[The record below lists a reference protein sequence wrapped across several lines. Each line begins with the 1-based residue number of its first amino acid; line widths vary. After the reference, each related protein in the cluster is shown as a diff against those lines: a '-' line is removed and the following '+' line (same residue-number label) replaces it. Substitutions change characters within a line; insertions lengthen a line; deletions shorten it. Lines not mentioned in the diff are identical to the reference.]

1 MRIGEDAVYLGQRT
15 AGDGRLS
22 GRLSPGTLHYRPRR
36 RVVLEVLLTLGL
48 LIVVAK
54 LVEGVL
60 SRFGLSSIIAYTATG
75 VVLGPVLGIAEAS
88 TEIQIF
94 LGIGILVLFFLA
106 GLDEIDIPGF
116 VATFCGR
123 YFVAAVLSVVVS
135 LLVALIVTSDLLDLP
150 FALGLGFTE
159 ALALAGILSLSSLG
173 LVAKVLADDGHLKE
187 PIGLKMFT
195 IVTIAEVIALLVVG
209 FTIGEHHD
217 LTALNVLILLAKILG
232 FVVVTWVLSAK
243 LLPPAILFLRRFI
256 RVPELSFGLLL
267 GGLFLVVVGAEE
279 IGLHGTIGALLFGA
293 ALSGLPEGVR
303 HDILPG
309 MRSAS
314 EGLFV
319 PLFFASAGL
328 RFDLSFTAI
337 PIGTIAAL
345 VLIPLVGKF
354 AGAFLSTYVTRI
366 EAPFAL
372 ATGLMAKGVAEI
384 ALLLVLLESG
394 VIDQS
399 VFSLFVLVMFGYI
412 LLMPQAIKFS
422 VKRATSEHARMPEVM
437 PPSYVRYAL
446 SGVKIG
452 SLLDRTRGY
461 PGPATTVQSFVDE
474 WVVPHHRD
482 YVVVD
487 DGKVAGIVSMPK
499 VRSVPGKA
507 RTTRTLRDLLRTRVP
522 HACPDEL
529 IVDVMDRMTSNSM
542 TVIPVMDR
550 DSGRFL
556 GTLASHD
563 VLDLV
568 ALMDEIKEEKA
579 MGAAT
584 ETADA

>member
-1 MRIGEDAVYLGQRT
+1 M
-15 AGDGRLS
+15 
-22 GRLSPGTLHYRPRR
+22 TLDT
-36 RVVLEVLLTLGL
+36 LLTLGL
-48 LIVVAK
+48 LVVAAK
-54 LVEGVL
+54 LAEGVF

-75 VVLGPVLGIAEAS
+75 VVLGPVLGIAEVT
-88 TEIQIF
+88 TEIQLF
-94 LGIGILVLFFLA
+94 LGIGILVLFFLV

-116 VATFCGR
+116 VATVRGR

-135 LLVALIVTSDLLDLP
+135 LLVALVVTANPLNLP

-209 FTIGEHHD
+209 FSIGEHQHFS
-217 LTALNVLILLAKILG
+217 ALNLLILLAKILG

-243 LLPPAILFLRRFI
+243 LLPPVILLLRRYI
-256 RVPELSFGLLL
+256 KVPQLSFGLLL
-267 GGLFLVVVGAEE
+267 GGLFLVVVGAEK

-328 RFDLSFTAI
+328 QFDLSFTEI

-345 VLIPLVGKF
+345 VLVPLVGKF
-354 AGAFLSTYVTRI
+354 AGSFLSTIVTRI
-366 EAPFAL
+366 ESPFTL
-372 ATGLMAKGVAEI
+372 ATGLMSKGVAEI
-384 ALLLVLLESG
+384 ALLLVLLEAG
-394 VIDQS
+394 VIEQS

-412 LLMPQAIKFS
+412 LLMPQAIKIS
-422 VKRATSEHARMPEVM
+422 VKRAKSEYARMPQVI
-437 PPSYVRYAL
+437 PSYVRYAL

-452 SLLDRTRGY
+452 SLLDRTRSY
-461 PGPATTVQSFVDE
+461 PDSATTVQSFLDD
-474 WVVPHHRD
+474 WIVPNHRD

-487 DGKVAGIVSMPK
+487 GGEVAGIVSMSK
-499 VRSVPGKA
+499 VRSVPSNA
-507 RTTRTLRDLLRTRVP
+507 RATTTLRDLVRVRTP
-522 HACPDEL
+522 HAGPEEL
-529 IVDVMDRMTSNSM
+529 IVDVMDRMTSSSI
-542 TVIPVMDR
+542 TVIPVMDG
-550 DSGRFL
+550 DSGLFL

-563 VLDLV
+563 VMDLV
-568 ALMDEIKEEKA
+568 ALMEEIKEEEKS
-579 MGAAT
+579 MGAAA
-584 ETADA
+584 EAADA

>member
-1 MRIGEDAVYLGQRT
+1 MLD
-15 AGDGRLS
+15 
-22 GRLSPGTLHYRPRR
+22 
-36 RVVLEVLLTLGL
+36 VLLTLGL
-48 LIVVAK
+48 LVVVAK
-54 LVEGVL
+54 LAEGVL

-75 VVLGPVLGIAEAS
+75 VVLGPVLGIAEAT
-88 TEIQIF
+88 TEIQLF
-94 LGIGILVLFFLA
+94 LGIGILVLFFLV

-135 LLVALIVTSDLLDLP
+135 LLVALVVTSDLLGLR
-150 FALGLGFTE
+150 FALGLDFTE

-209 FTIGEHHD
+209 FSIGGHHD
-217 LTALNVLILLAKILG
+217 PGAHDPGAHDFSALNVLILLAQIAG

-267 GGLFLVVVGAEE
+267 GGLFLVVVGAEK

-328 RFDLSFTAI
+328 QFDLSFTEI

-345 VLIPLVGKF
+345 VLVPLVGKF
-354 AGAFLSTYVTRI
+354 AGSFLSTIVTRI
-366 EAPFAL
+366 EAPFTL
-372 ATGLMAKGVAEI
+372 ATGLMSKGVAEI
-384 ALLLVLLESG
+384 ALLLVLLEVG
-394 VIDQS
+394 VIEQS

-422 VKRATSEHARMPEVM
+422 VKRAKSEYALMPQVI

-452 SLLDRTRGY
+452 SLLDRTRSY
-461 PGPATTVQSFVDE
+461 PGSATTVQSFLDD
-474 WVVPHHRD
+474 WIVPNHRD

-487 DGKVAGIVSMPK
+487 GGEVAGIVSMAK
-499 VRSVPGKA
+499 VRSVRRNA
-507 RTTRTLRDLLRTRVP
+507 RATTTLRELLRVRTP
-522 HACPDEL
+522 HAEPDEL
-529 IVDVMDRMTSNSM
+529 IVDVMDRMTSNSI

-568 ALMDEIKEEKA
+568 ALMEEIKEAEKS
-579 MGAAT
+579 MGAAV
-584 ETADA
+584 EPADA

>member
-1 MRIGEDAVYLGQRT
+1 MLD
-15 AGDGRLS
+15 
-22 GRLSPGTLHYRPRR
+22 
-36 RVVLEVLLTLGL
+36 VLLTLGL
-48 LIVVAK
+48 LVVVAK
-54 LVEGVL
+54 LAEGVL

-75 VVLGPVLGIAEAS
+75 VVLGPVLGIAEAT
-88 TEIQIF
+88 TEIQLF
-94 LGIGILVLFFLA
+94 LGIGILVLFFLV

-135 LLVALIVTSDLLDLP
+135 LLVALVVTSDLLGLR
-150 FALGLGFTE
+150 FALGLDFTE

-209 FTIGEHHD
+209 FSIGGHHD
-217 LTALNVLILLAKILG
+217 PGAHDPGAHDFSALNVLILLAQIAG

-267 GGLFLVVVGAEE
+267 GGLFLVVVGAEK

-328 RFDLSFTAI
+328 QFDLSFTEI

-345 VLIPLVGKF
+345 VLVPLVGKF
-354 AGAFLSTYVTRI
+354 AGSFLSTIVTRI
-366 EAPFAL
+366 EAPFTL
-372 ATGLMAKGVAEI
+372 ATGLMSKGVAEI
-384 ALLLVLLESG
+384 ALLLVLLEVG
-394 VIDQS
+394 VIEQS

-422 VKRATSEHARMPEVM
+422 VKRAKSEYALMPQVI

-452 SLLDRTRGY
+452 SLLDRTRSY
-461 PGPATTVQSFVDE
+461 PGSATTVQSFLDD
-474 WVVPHHRD
+474 WIVPNHRD

-487 DGKVAGIVSMPK
+487 GGEVAGIVSMAK
-499 VRSVPGKA
+499 VRSVRRNA
-507 RTTRTLRDLLRTRVP
+507 RATTTLRELLRVRTP
-522 HACPDEL
+522 HAEPDEL
-529 IVDVMDRMTSNSM
+529 IVDVMDRMTSNSI

-568 ALMDEIKEEKA
+568 ALMEEIKEAEKSI
-579 MGAAT
+579 GAAV
-584 ETADA
+584 EPADA

>member
-88 TEIQIF
+88 TEIQLF

-394 VIDQS
+394 GDRPERIFAVRAGHVRLHPADAAGDQ
-399 VFSLFVLVMFGYI
+399 VLGQAGDVRTRPDAGGHAA
-412 LLMPQAIKFS
+412 LLRP
-422 VKRATSEHARMPEVM
+422 
-437 PPSYVRYAL
+437 VRSFRRQDRQLAGPDAGL
-446 SGVKIG
+446 SGPGDHGAELRRRMGRAASSRLRGGRRWKGGGNRVDAKGAFG
-452 SLLDRTRGY
+452 SGEGTD
-461 PGPATTVQSFVDE
+461 DE
-474 WVVPHHRD
+474 D
-482 YVVVD
+482 A
-487 DGKVAGIVSMPK
+487 AGS
-499 VRSVPGKA
+499 A
-507 RTTRTLRDLLRTRVP
+507 A
-522 HACPDEL
+522 HA
-529 IVDVMDRMTSNSM
+529 
-542 TVIPVMDR
+542 
-550 DSGRFL
+550 
-556 GTLASHD
+556 
-563 VLDLV
+563 
-568 ALMDEIKEEKA
+568 
-579 MGAAT
+579 GAACLSG
-584 ETADA
+584 

>member
-1 MRIGEDAVYLGQRT
+1 MS
-15 AGDGRLS
+15 GDGLDADLR
-22 GRLSPGTLHYRPRR
+22 GTLAPRR
-36 RVVLEVLLTLGL
+36 PSHYTCALEMVLEVLLTLGL
-48 LIVVAK
+48 LVVVAK
-54 LVEGVL
+54 LAEGVL

-75 VVLGPVLGIAEAS
+75 VVLGPVLGIAEA
-88 TEIQIF
+88 TPEIQLF
-94 LGIGILVLFFLA
+94 LGIGILVLFFLV

-123 YFVAAVLSVVVS
+123 YFVAAVLSVLVS
-135 LLVALIVTSDLLDLP
+135 LLAALIVTSDLLNLR
-150 FALGLGFTE
+150 FALGLDFTE

-173 LVAKVLADDGHLKE
+173 LLAKVLADDGHLKE

-195 IVTIAEVIALLVVG
+195 IVTIAEVFALLVVG
-209 FTIGEHHD
+209 FSIGDHHGQGSHD
-217 LTALNVLILLAKILG
+217 LSALNVLILLAQIAG

-267 GGLFLVVVGAEE
+267 GGLFLVVVGAEK

-328 RFDLSFTAI
+328 QFDLSFTEI

-354 AGAFLSTYVTRI
+354 AGSFLSTIVTRI
-366 EAPFAL
+366 ESPFTL
-372 ATGLMAKGVAEI
+372 ATGLMSKGVAEI
-384 ALLLVLLESG
+384 ALLLVLLEAG
-394 VIDQS
+394 VIEQS

-412 LLMPQAIKFS
+412 LLMPQAIKIS
-422 VKRATSEHARMPEVM
+422 VKRAKSEYARMPQVI
-437 PPSYVRYAL
+437 PSYVRYAL

-452 SLLDRTRGY
+452 SLLDRTRSY
-461 PGPATTVQSFVDE
+461 PDSATTVQSFLDD
-474 WVVPHHRD
+474 WTVPNHRD

-487 DGKVAGIVSMPK
+487 GGEVAGIVSMSK
-499 VRSVPGKA
+499 VRSVPVNA
-507 RTTRTLRDLLRTRVP
+507 RATTALRDLLRVKTP
-522 HACPDEL
+522 HAGPDEL
-529 IVDVMDRMTSNSM
+529 IVDVMDRMTSSSI
-542 TVIPVMDR
+542 TVIPVMDG
-550 DSGRFL
+550 DSGLFL

-563 VLDLV
+563 VMDLV
-568 ALMDEIKEEKA
+568 ALMEEIKEEEKS
-579 MGAAT
+579 MGAEAG
-584 ETADA
+584 TADA

>member
-1 MRIGEDAVYLGQRT
+1 MS
-15 AGDGRLS
+15 GDGLDAGLRS
-22 GRLSPGTLHYRPRR
+22 TLAPRR
-36 RVVLEVLLTLGL
+36 PSHYTCALEMVLEVLLTLGL
-48 LIVVAK
+48 LVVVAK
-54 LVEGVL
+54 LAEGVF

-75 VVLGPVLGIAEAS
+75 VVLGPVLGIAEA
-88 TEIQIF
+88 TPEIQLF
-94 LGIGILVLFFLA
+94 LGIGILVLFFLV

-123 YFVAAVLSVVVS
+123 YFVAAVLSVLVS
-135 LLVALIVTSDLLDLP
+135 LLAALIVTSDLLNLR
-150 FALGLGFTE
+150 FALGLDFTE

-173 LVAKVLADDGHLKE
+173 LLAKVLADDGHLKE

-195 IVTIAEVIALLVVG
+195 IVTIAEVFALLVVG
-209 FTIGEHHD
+209 FSIGDHHGQGGHD
-217 LTALNVLILLAKILG
+217 LSALNVLILLAQIAG

-267 GGLFLVVVGAEE
+267 GGLFLVVVGAEK

-328 RFDLSFTAI
+328 QFDLSFTEI

-345 VLIPLVGKF
+345 VLVPLVGKF
-354 AGAFLSTYVTRI
+354 AGSFLSTIVTRI
-366 EAPFAL
+366 ESPFTL
-372 ATGLMAKGVAEI
+372 ATGLMSKGVAEI
-384 ALLLVLLESG
+384 ALLLVLLEAG
-394 VIDQS
+394 VIEQS

-412 LLMPQAIKFS
+412 LLMPQAIKIS
-422 VKRATSEHARMPEVM
+422 VKRAKSEYARMPQVI

-452 SLLDRTRGY
+452 SLLDRSRSY
-461 PGPATTVQSFVDE
+461 PGSATTVQSFLDD
-474 WVVPHHRD
+474 WIVPNHRD

-487 DGKVAGIVSMPK
+487 GGEVAGIVSMSK
-499 VRSVPGKA
+499 VRSVPGNA
-507 RTTRTLRDLLRTRVP
+507 RATTTLRDLLRVRTP
-522 HACPDEL
+522 HAGPDEL
-529 IVDVMDRMTSNSM
+529 IVDVMDRMTSTSI
-542 TVIPVMDR
+542 TVIPVMDG
-550 DSGRFL
+550 DSGLFL

-563 VLDLV
+563 VMDLV
-568 ALMDEIKEEKA
+568 ALMEEIKEEEKS
-579 MGAAT
+579 MGAAV

>member
-1 MRIGEDAVYLGQRT
+1 M
-15 AGDGRLS
+15 
-22 GRLSPGTLHYRPRR
+22 
-36 RVVLEVLLTLGL
+36 
-48 LIVVAK
+48 AK

-88 TEIQIF
+88 TESQLF

-150 FALGLGFTE
+150 FALGLGF
-159 ALALAGILSLSSLG
+159 S
-173 LVAKVLADDGHLKE
+173 
-187 PIGLKMFT
+187 
-195 IVTIAEVIALLVVG
+195 
-209 FTIGEHHD
+209 IGEHHD

-243 LLPPAILFLRRFI
+243 LLPPAILFLRR
-256 RVPELSFGLLL
+256 
-267 GGLFLVVVGAEE
+267 
-279 IGLHGTIGALLFGA
+279 
-293 ALSGLPEGVR
+293 
-303 HDILPG
+303 
-309 MRSAS
+309 
-314 EGLFV
+314 
-319 PLFFASAGL
+319 
-328 RFDLSFTAI
+328 
-337 PIGTIAAL
+337 
-345 VLIPLVGKF
+345 
-354 AGAFLSTYVTRI
+354 
-366 EAPFAL
+366 
-372 ATGLMAKGVAEI
+372 
-384 ALLLVLLESG
+384 
-394 VIDQS
+394 
-399 VFSLFVLVMFGYI
+399 
-412 LLMPQAIKFS
+412 
-422 VKRATSEHARMPEVM
+422 
-437 PPSYVRYAL
+437 
-446 SGVKIG
+446 
-452 SLLDRTRGY
+452 
-461 PGPATTVQSFVDE
+461 
-474 WVVPHHRD
+474 

-487 DGKVAGIVSMPK
+487 DGMVAGIVSMPK

-529 IVDVMDRMTSNSM
+529 IVDVMDRMTSSSM

-556 GTLASHD
+556 GTLATHD

-568 ALMDEIKEEKA
+568 ALMDEIKEQEKA

>member
-1 MRIGEDAVYLGQRT
+1 MV
-15 AGDGRLS
+15 
-22 GRLSPGTLHYRPRR
+22 P
-36 RVVLEVLLTLGL
+36 EVLLTLGL
-48 LIVVAK
+48 LVVVAK
-54 LVEGVL
+54 LAEGVL
-60 SRFGLSSIIAYTATG
+60 SRFGLNSIIAYTATG
-75 VVLGPVLGIAEAS
+75 VVLGPVLGIAEAT
-88 TEIQIF
+88 TEIQLF
-94 LGIGILVLFFLA
+94 LGIGILVLFFLV

-116 VATFCGR
+116 VATLCGR
-123 YFVAAVLSVVVS
+123 YFVAAVLSVMVS
-135 LLVALIVTSDLLDLP
+135 LFVALIVTSDLLDLH

-173 LVAKVLADDGHLKE
+173 LVAKVLADEGHLKE

-195 IVTIAEVIALLVVG
+195 IVTMAEVIALLVVG
-209 FTIGEHHD
+209 FSIGEHHD
-217 LTALNVLILLAKILG
+217 FSALNLLILLAQISG

-243 LLPPAILFLRRFI
+243 LLPPAILLLRRFL

-267 GGLFLVVVGAEE
+267 GGLLLVVVGAEK

-303 HDILPG
+303 QDILPG
-309 MRSAS
+309 LRSAS

-328 RFDLSFTAI
+328 QFDLSFTEI

-345 VLIPLVGKF
+345 VLVPLVGKF
-354 AGAFLSTYVTRI
+354 AGSFLSTFVTRI
-366 EAPFAL
+366 EAPFTL
-372 ATGLMAKGVAEI
+372 ATGLMSKGVAEI
-384 ALLLVLLESG
+384 ALLLVLLETG
-394 VIDQS
+394 VIEKS

-422 VKRATSEHARMPEVM
+422 VKRAKAEHDRMPQVI

-446 SGVKIG
+446 GGVRVG
-452 SLLDRTRGY
+452 SLLDRTRNY
-461 PGPATTVQSFVDE
+461 PGSATTVQGFLDE
-474 WVVPHHRD
+474 WVMPHHRD

-487 DGKVAGIVSMPK
+487 DGEVAGVVSMAR
-499 VRSVPGKA
+499 VRSVPGSERATKV
-507 RTTRTLRDLLRTRVP
+507 LRDLLRVRVP
-522 HACPDEL
+522 HACPDEPV
-529 IVDVMDRMTSNSM
+529 VDALDRMTSNAM

-550 DSGRFL
+550 DSGLFL
-556 GTLASHD
+556 GTVARHD

-568 ALMDEIKEEKA
+568 ALMDEIKEEEQSV
-579 MGAAT
+579 GAAG

>member
-1 MRIGEDAVYLGQRT
+1 MVI
-15 AGDGRLS
+15 
-22 GRLSPGTLHYRPRR
+22 
-36 RVVLEVLLTLGL
+36 EVLLTLGL

-75 VVLGPVLGIAEAS
+75 VVLGPVLGIAEA
-88 TEIQIF
+88 TPEIQTF
-94 LGIGILVLFFLA
+94 LGIGILVLFFLV

-135 LLVALIVTSDLLDLP
+135 LLVALVVTSDLLGLS
-150 FALGLGFTE
+150 FALGLDFTE

-195 IVTIAEVIALLVVG
+195 IVTIAEVVALLVVG
-209 FTIGEHHD
+209 FSIGGHHGQGSHD
-217 LTALNVLILLAKILG
+217 LSALNVLILLAQIAG

-267 GGLFLVVVGAEE
+267 GGLFLVVVGAEK

-328 RFDLSFTAI
+328 QFDLSFAEI

-354 AGAFLSTYVTRI
+354 AGSFLSTIVTRI
-366 EAPFAL
+366 EAPFTL
-372 ATGLMAKGVAEI
+372 ATGLMSKGVAEI
-384 ALLLVLLESG
+384 ALLLVLLEAG
-394 VIDQS
+394 VIEQS

-422 VKRATSEHARMPEVM
+422 VKRAKSGHVRMPQVV

-446 SGVKIG
+446 SGVSIG
-452 SLLDRTRGY
+452 SLLDRTRSY
-461 PGPATTVQSFVDE
+461 PGSDTTVQRFLDD
-474 WVVPHHRD
+474 WVVPNHRD

-487 DGKVAGIVSMPK
+487 GGEVAGIVSILK
-499 VRSVPGKA
+499 VRSVPESA
-507 RTTRTLRDLLRTRVP
+507 RATTTLRSLLRVQMP
-522 HACPDEL
+522 HAAPEEL

-542 TVIPVMDR
+542 TVIPVMER

-568 ALMDEIKEEKA
+568 ALMDEIKEAEKS
-579 MGAAT
+579 MGAAP
-584 ETADA
+584 ESAGA

>member
-1 MRIGEDAVYLGQRT
+1 MLD
-15 AGDGRLS
+15 
-22 GRLSPGTLHYRPRR
+22 
-36 RVVLEVLLTLGL
+36 VLLTLGL
-48 LIVVAK
+48 LVVVAK
-54 LVEGVL
+54 LAEGVL

-75 VVLGPVLGIAEAS
+75 VVLGPVLGIAEAT
-88 TEIQIF
+88 TEIQLF
-94 LGIGILVLFFLA
+94 LGIGILVLFFLV

-135 LLVALIVTSDLLDLP
+135 LLVALVVTSDLLGLR
-150 FALGLGFTE
+150 FALGLDFTE

-209 FTIGEHHD
+209 FSIGGHHD
-217 LTALNVLILLAKILG
+217 PGAHDPGAHDFSALNVLILLAQIAG

-267 GGLFLVVVGAEE
+267 GGLFLVVVGAEK

-328 RFDLSFTAI
+328 QFDLSFTEI

-345 VLIPLVGKF
+345 VLVPLVGKF
-354 AGAFLSTYVTRI
+354 AGSFLSTIVTRI
-366 EAPFAL
+366 EAPFTL
-372 ATGLMAKGVAEI
+372 ATGLMSKGVAEI
-384 ALLLVLLESG
+384 ALLLVLLEVG
-394 VIDQS
+394 VIEQS

-422 VKRATSEHARMPEVM
+422 VKRAKSEYALMPQVI

-452 SLLDRTRGY
+452 SLLDRTRSY
-461 PGPATTVQSFVDE
+461 PGSATTVQSFLDD
-474 WVVPHHRD
+474 WIVPNHRD

-487 DGKVAGIVSMPK
+487 GGEVAGIVSMAK
-499 VRSVPGKA
+499 VRSVRRNA
-507 RTTRTLRDLLRTRVP
+507 RATTTLRELLRVRTP
-522 HACPDEL
+522 HAEPDEL

-542 TVIPVMDR
+542 TVIPVMDG
-550 DSGRFL
+550 DSGLFL
-556 GTLASHD
+556 GTLASYD
-563 VLDLV
+563 VMDLV
-568 ALMDEIKEEKA
+568 ALMEEIKEAEKS
-579 MGAAT
+579 MGAAV
-584 ETADA
+584 EPADA

>member
-1 MRIGEDAVYLGQRT
+1 MLD
-15 AGDGRLS
+15 
-22 GRLSPGTLHYRPRR
+22 
-36 RVVLEVLLTLGL
+36 VLLTLGL
-48 LIVVAK
+48 LVVVAK
-54 LVEGVL
+54 LAEGVL

-75 VVLGPVLGIAEAS
+75 VVLGPVLGIAEA
-88 TEIQIF
+88 TPEIQLF
-94 LGIGILVLFFLA
+94 LGIGILVLFFLV

-135 LLVALIVTSDLLDLP
+135 LLVALVVTSDLLGLR
-150 FALGLGFTE
+150 FALGLDFTE

-209 FTIGEHHD
+209 FSIGGHHD
-217 LTALNVLILLAKILG
+217 PGAHDPGAHDFSALNVLILLAQIAG

-267 GGLFLVVVGAEE
+267 GGLFLVVVGAEK

-328 RFDLSFTAI
+328 QFDLSFTEI

-345 VLIPLVGKF
+345 VLVPLVGKF
-354 AGAFLSTYVTRI
+354 AGSFLSTIVTRI
-366 EAPFAL
+366 ESPFTL
-372 ATGLMAKGVAEI
+372 ATGLMSKGVAEI
-384 ALLLVLLESG
+384 ALLLVLLEVG
-394 VIDQS
+394 VIEQS

-422 VKRATSEHARMPEVM
+422 VKRAKSEYALMPQVI

-452 SLLDRTRGY
+452 SLLDRTRSY
-461 PGPATTVQSFVDE
+461 PGSATTVQSFLDD
-474 WVVPHHRD
+474 WIVPNHRD

-487 DGKVAGIVSMPK
+487 GGEVAGIVSMAK
-499 VRSVPGKA
+499 VRSVRRNA
-507 RTTRTLRDLLRTRVP
+507 RATTTLRELLRVRTP
-522 HACPDEL
+522 HAEPDEL
-529 IVDVMDRMTSNSM
+529 IVDVMDRMTSNSI

-568 ALMDEIKEEKA
+568 ALMEEIKEAEKSI
-579 MGAAT
+579 GAAV
-584 ETADA
+584 EPADA